1 METWT
6 RRRYAGGVRYYLRL
20 CWVQKVKGVYLWEV
34 GDYYYSGLS
43 ETYPSLALAKKAVE
57 DQLVERDTVDS
68 IKKILM
74 AGEDDQP

>member
-20 CWVQKVKGVYLWEV
+20 CWVQKVKGAYLWEV
-34 GDYYYSGLS
+34 GDYHSGFS
-43 ETYPSLALAKKAVE
+43 GTYPSLALAKKAVE
-57 DQLVERDTVDS
+57 DQLVERDTVDR